1 MNDRHEA
8 TMHSTRALSLTIAL
22 ILAPAVHAGDELPP
36 NTWVPVKL
44 DAPLPADLPDGRW
57 NPSDGYSYSVYR
69 AKTGTV
75 LIRTGIDS
83 KAAGYSPGYYT
94 NTTVEWDLRTDRATI
109 IEIAAWGGGSYGGG
123 KLLPAYR
130 TNPTPSPRHTYDSI
144 CYVEDEDALY
154 MMHGANW
161 KTGSN
166 AEQDAKDALARDGNT
181 TWRYSFADR
190 MWTGI
195 DGSISQFWKGAS
207 PYEGHLRHWPA
218 GGKLLYFNADA
229 NRHAVFDLKAR
240 TWQQVELTG
249 KASMSLYNARS
260 AWDGKRQLWVF
271 RCGPQACT
279 FDPATRTF
287 AALPELYAMP
297 NPRPKDE
304 KDPRR
309 GCQGI
314 AYNVKHD
321 VYMASGPSGD
331 DTWVLEPGKD
341 AWTNIKG
348 GALSLGTY
356 CYMQYD
362 AKTDTTVMSGHLS
375 AFKFRYVPG
384 K

>member
-1 MNDRHEA
+1 
-8 TMHSTRALSLTIAL
+8 MHSTRALSLAIPL
-22 ILAPAVHAGDELPP
+22 ILAPAIHAGDELPP

-57 NPSDGYSYSVYR
+57 NAGDGYSCSLYR

-94 NTTVEWDLRTDRATI
+94 NTTVEWDLRTDRAAI
-109 IEIAAWGGGSYGGG
+109 VEIAAWGGGSYGKGR
-123 KLLPAYR
+123 LLPAFAA
-130 TNPTPSPRHTYDSI
+130 NPTPSPRHTYDSI

-154 MMHGANW
+154 MMLGANW
-161 KTGSN
+161 KTCLGEGV
-166 AEQDAKDALARDGNT
+166 EQEAKEALKRDDNI
-181 TWRYSFADR
+181 TWRYAFAER
-190 MWTGI
+190 TWTAI
-195 DGSISQFWKGAS
+195 DGNIRQFWNGNRVS

-218 GGKLLYFNADA
+218 GGKLLYLNADA
-229 NRHAVFDLKAR
+229 NCHAVFDLKAR
-240 TWQQVELTG
+240 TWQQVELPG
-249 KASMSLYNARS
+249 KAPMSLGKARS
-260 AWDGKRQLWVF
+260 AWDSKRGVWVF
-271 RCGPQACT
+271 RRGPQACT

-297 NPRPKDE
+297 NPPPKDE

-314 AYNVKHD
+314 AYNAKHD
-321 VYMASGPSGD
+321 VYIASGPSGD
-331 DTWVLEPGKD
+331 DTYVLEPGKD
-341 AWTNIKG
+341 AWTNLKG
-348 GALSLGTY
+348 GAIRLSTH

-362 AKTDTTVMSGHLS
+362 PKTDTTVMCGHLD